1 MIPWGHVAEMQIETG
16 GGILMLWLGFVACTA
31 AIFYSGSKLSKYGD
45 IIAEKTGLGRTWVGV
60 VLLASVTSLPE
71 LVTGIS
77 SVTFVGAPDIAV
89 GDVFGSCVFNMLIL
103 AGLDA
108 VCGPQPISTRGHH
121 GHVLSAAFGALLL
134 SIAAAGLALGGRLP
148 AFGWIGLYSPVI
160 VLVYIVAM
168 KIVYSYE
175 KRQIAAF
182 VKEVAVELKY
192 EKVPTRKAVINY
204 LIHAAVVIAAAV
216 FLPGIGVALAGSTGL
231 GQTFVG
237 SILIAISTSLPE
249 VVVSLAAVR
258 MDAVDLA
265 IGNLFG
271 SNIFNIFILALDDLF
286 FIRGPLLSFADAA
299 ALIPAISGVAMS
311 AVAIIGLTYRNEKK
325 PLFLAW
331 DSIAILLF
339 YVTNLMLLYMLKPR

>member
-1 MIPWGHVAEMQIETG
+1 MLRWGHVVPARIG
-16 GGILMLWLGFVACTA
+16 VGFGRLMLWLGFLLCTLL
-31 AIFYSGSKLSKYGD
+31 ILYSGSRLSKYGD

-60 VLLASVTSLPE
+60 VLMASVTSLPE

-77 SVTFVGAPDIAV
+77 SVTFAGAPDIAA
-89 GDVFGSCVFNMLIL
+89 GDVLGSCVFNMLIL
-103 AGLDA
+103 AGLDT
-108 VCGPQPISTRGHH
+108 VCGPQPISSRAHH
-121 GHVLSAAFGALLL
+121 GQVLSAAFGALLI
-134 SIAAAGLALGGRLP
+134 SIAGGGIALGGRLP
-148 AFGWIGLYSPVI
+148 AFGWIGLYSPAI
-160 VLVYIVAM
+160 ILVYLIAM
-168 KIVYSYE
+168 RIVYSYE

-182 VKEVAVELKY
+182 VKEVAIELKY

-204 LIHAAVVIAAAV
+204 LIHALVVVAAAV
-216 FLPGIGVALAGSTGL
+216 FLPGIGTALAKSTGL

-237 SILIAISTSLPE
+237 SILIAVSTSLPE

-271 SNIFNIFILALDDLF
+271 STIFNIFILSLDDLF
-286 FIRGPLLSFADAA
+286 FIRGPILSFVDSS
-299 ALIPAISGVAMS
+299 ALVPALSAIAMS

-331 DSIAILLF
+331 DSIAIVLIYLG
-339 YVTNLMLLYMLKPR
+339 NLMLLYMLRPR